1 MQIKYLKNAPLGQM
15 GDIADIEE
23 SQANILITLGFAEKV
38 VDKPKRQKS
47 KSDKADKTAELEL
60 S

>member
-1 MQIKYLKNAPLGQM
+1 MKIKYLKNAPLGQI
-15 GDIADIEE
+15 GDISDVED
-23 SQANILITLGFAEKV
+23 SQAGVLITLGFAEAV

-47 KSDKADKTAELEL
+47 KSEKVDNNTTLEL